1 MILSSGISLKFAN
14 TNKKNLL
21 NEFISEYQQA
31 VEFYID
37 YLWTK
42 CEIDK
47 QNFNVPKYISSDVKP
62 ITNLSARALKCA
74 ATQSCGI
81 VKSRVKKLSKYQY
94 VIKKQQKNG
103 KDISNLQSKYD
114 KLLNKLKKPNTR
126 HTYPELNSI
135 CCSYTEKKTKEFD
148 ALIVLFSLGKKY
160 GKISIP
166 IKHTKHF
173 NFLSMKGRKKTSFL
187 ITNSNAHVRFDIEIE
202 EKKSGNIEG
211 ADQGITTCLTLS
223 DGQVTKKDIHG
234 HDLKS
239 ILKKISKKKKGS
251 KAFCK
256 AQEHRTNYINWSVKQ
271 LNFDNIRQL
280 NLEKLRHVGK
290 GRTKSRLLQAFS
302 YKEIRTAIAKTCS
315 LAGVQLKETSNAYR
329 SQRCNNC
336 GFVHKSSRRGEL
348 FKCKPCGYTNNADLN
363 AAMNHRDILC
373 DLPSRFRHLSNKTTG
388 FFWKPN
394 GLFDVNG
401 SVITVPVASK
411 DKM

>member
-14 TNKKNLL
+14 SNKKRLL
-21 NEFISEYQQA
+21 NDFIAEYQRA
-31 VEFYID
+31 VEFYVD
-37 YLWTK
+37 YLWIE
-42 CEIDK
+42 CGIDK
-47 QNFNVPKYISSDVKP
+47 QNYNVSKYISSDVKP
-62 ITNLSARALKCA
+62 ISNLSARALKCA

-94 VIKKQQKNG
+94 IIKKHQKNG

-114 KLLNKLKKPNTR
+114 KLLDRLKKPNSR
-126 HTYPELNSI
+126 QIYPELNSI
-135 CCSYTEKKTKEFD
+135 CCSYMEKKTKEFD
-148 ALIVLFSLGKKY
+148 GLFILFSLGKSY

-166 IKHTKHF
+166 VKHTKHF
-173 NFLSMKGRKKTSFL
+173 NHLSAKGNKKTSFL
-187 ITNSNAHVRFDIEIE
+187 ITNTKAHMRFDFVIE
-202 EKKSGNIEG
+202 EKKIGSVEG
-211 ADQGITTCLTLS
+211 ADQGISTCVTVS

-239 ILKKISKKKKGS
+239 ILKKISRKKKGS
-251 KAFCK
+251 KAFRR
-256 AQEHRTNYINWSVKQ
+256 AQHHRTNYINWSIKQ
-271 LNFDNIRQL
+271 LNFDNIKQL
-280 NLEKLRHVGK
+280 NLEKLRNVGK
-290 GRTKSRLLQAFS
+290 GKSKSRLLQSFS

-363 AAMNHRDILC
+363 AAMNHRDILY
-373 DLPSRFRHLSNKTTG
+373 DLPSRFRHLPNKTSG
-388 FFWKPN
+388 FYWTTE
-394 GLFDVNG
+394 GLFDVGG
-401 SVITVPVASK
+401 SAITVPVASK